1 MALTIKVDEEECI
14 GCGECAE
21 AAPNTFELNDDNVAV
36 VKDPQGDDEQTVVEA
51 AKNCPVEAITVTNE
65 EGEQLAP

>member
-1 MALTIKVDEEECI
+1 MALDIKVNEETCI

-36 VKDPQGDDEQTVVEA
+36 VKDPEGDDEATIVDA
-51 AKNCPVEAITVTNE
+51 AKNCPVEAITVIKD
-65 EGEQLAP
+65 GEQLAP